1 MPPRNRIR
9 TGEISIK
16 VTGTERV
23 QENLKRFAKDTQ
35 QRMFIRAVKPS
46 LEVIQEAAKRNLSAV
61 PSKSGGSTRTKEA
74 IASRISI
81 KLLRQRGSPWFSRGR
96 LAVWYGRPRGTRPPD
111 KANKTPPLWVRA
123 SLAHLI
129 EYGFRL
135 THFFG
140 RKTRAQRIPERP
152 FMRPAFE
159 RNKAKAEN
167 MFLSALRGQI
177 GKVKP

>member
-1 MPPRNRIR
+1 VKRARMSS
-9 TGEISIK
+9 GEISVK

-23 QENLKRFAKDTQ
+23 QRNMNDLAKRVQEA
-35 QRMFIRAVKPS
+35 MFVRAVKPS
-46 LEVIQEAAKRNLSAV
+46 LEIIQKAAKQNVLGV
-61 PSKSGGSTRTKEA
+61 PSKAGGTTRTREA

-81 KLLRQRGSPWFSRGR
+81 KLQRAKGSRYYSKGR
-96 LAVWYGRPRGTRPPD
+96 LAVFYGRPRGTAPKQDP
-111 KANKTPPLWVRA
+111 NKMPPLWVRA

-140 RKTRAQRIPERP
+140 RKVRARRIAERP

-159 RNKAKAEN
+159 QNRTAAERR
-167 MFLSALRGQI
+167 FLAVLRQEI
-177 GKVKP
+177 GKAQP

>member
-1 MPPRNRIR
+1 MPPKNRIR

-23 QENLKRFAKDTQ
+23 QTNLKRFAKDVQ
-35 QRMFIRAVKPS
+35 QEMFIRAVKPS
-46 LEVIQEAAKRNLSAV
+46 LEIIQDSAKRNLNAV

-81 KLLRQRGSPWFSRGR
+81 KLLRQRSSAWFSRGR
-96 LAVWYGRPRGTRPPD
+96 LAVWYGKPRGTRPPD
-111 KANKTPPLWVRA
+111 KARKTPPLWVRA

-140 RKTRAQRIPERP
+140 KKVRAQRIAERP

-159 RNKAKAEN
+159 ANKSKAERL
-167 MFLSALRGQI
+167 FLSALRGEI
-177 GKVKP
+177 GRTKP